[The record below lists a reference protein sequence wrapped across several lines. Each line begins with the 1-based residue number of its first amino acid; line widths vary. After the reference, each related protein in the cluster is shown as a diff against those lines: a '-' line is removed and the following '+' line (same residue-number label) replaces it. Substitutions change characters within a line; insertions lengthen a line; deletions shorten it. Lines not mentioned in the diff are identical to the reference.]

1 MTQGSRH
8 YVPELVGR
16 LTEPG
21 QGCQGAEG
29 SPNKNTSYHR
39 GPKSAGYKYQQS
51 ERWDHEVKGLSHSK
65 WIDHVG
71 WEGWDY

>member
-1 MTQGSRH
+1 MQLCCIEIKKQRLCGSVMTQGSQH

-16 LTEPG
+16 LAEPG

-29 SPNKNTSYHR
+29 SLNENPNYHR

-51 ERWDHEVKGLSHSK
+51 ER
-65 WIDHVG
+65 
-71 WEGWDY
+71 